1 MEQHAFTRLH
11 ADRLTVPEHPAID
24 TEQLVTDLETLG
36 FLLRFLVGGSP
47 HLLQSLD
54 GSAGKHVH
62 RHIAASAEGW
72 RELLHH
78 QKNLAVIGTGVVLRF
93 DVDRPDLAG
102 VSATI
107 QIAPGHDVRVIK
119 PEA

>member
-1 MEQHAFTRLH
+1 MHRHGIAVERDNLKEMPRQSEAADLGRTRVEQMEQHAFTRLH

-54 GSAGKHVH
+54 GSAGEHVH
-62 RHIAASAEGW
+62 RHIAAATEGW

-78 QKNLAVIGTGVVLRF
+78 QKISR
-93 DVDRPDLAG
+93 
-102 VSATI
+102 S
-107 QIAPGHDVRVIK
+107 
-119 PEA
+119 